1 MKFHLLLISMIPAA
15 LDDDTAPIVT
25 PDAPN
30 LASVKDDIAITSPIV
45 PESLDVPDPSAPLNT
60 ILLLVVPAAVIEFSS
75 IVQPAITPDPVAR
88 ILGRLTTEVSLPN
101 EPDSICCIP
110 SALKFVEEDIA
121 DVCDLIVDACDC
133 NVLA

>member
-1 MKFHLLLISMIPAA
+1 MHKKNVFPAS
-15 LDDDTAPIVT
+15 T
-25 PDAPN
+25 PYGG
-30 LASVKDDIAITSPIV
+30 ITSGAMGGSIAVTTKSVIV
-45 PESLDVPDPSAPLNT
+45 NCVMPLDVPDPSAPLNT
-60 ILLLVVPAAVIEFSS
+60 ILLLVVPAEVIEFSS

-88 ILGRLTTEVSLPN
+88 ILGRLTTEVLLPN

-133 NVLA
+133 SDEA